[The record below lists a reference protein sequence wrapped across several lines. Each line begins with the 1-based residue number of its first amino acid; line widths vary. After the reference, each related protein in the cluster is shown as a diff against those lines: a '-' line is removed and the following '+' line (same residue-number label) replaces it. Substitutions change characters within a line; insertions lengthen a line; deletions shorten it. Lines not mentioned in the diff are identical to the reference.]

1 MDCRKIALTL
11 GLAAGMSFASVSLSF
26 YEKTDGYTTTNAKFE
41 LDQKSWTP
49 WVKEK
54 GYVTTTITGSEF
66 SSGLT
71 VTPNE
76 TCEGYL
82 TGIVNYG
89 GTCGSN
95 SLAAYGYYDG
105 YWYEIGAFSSGQALS
120 IECDYSKIAFQ
131 AQTSSTKE
139 CSVSINSIAIGGP
152 SDVIVTKASVTSDY
166 TNYVRSNDT
175 IYFTVPFTAKM
186 ESITPYFTGL
196 YSSVTP
202 STAQDFSKG
211 PVTYTFK
218 SKSGLSTKDI
228 VLNISRTPGD
238 TNAAIVNVFDFCSES
253 KVYQWYQTY
262 SDSPIIDVT
271 KSTLAKQGTYCTEGT
286 KITHP
291 QNSGDTGL
299 VELKLYKWV
308 PDSIR
313 HKLYGRYSAG
323 RSNSNYA
330 GLKFSGL
337 AKRNWYKNGE
347 PISVDLFNTPI
358 DLENTVVEV
367 IAQNGSPIHYY
378 KFKFVDVIEENNY
391 LSQLLMIDTT
401 KQEYIYPRTIYDPES
416 PNDTGKIIYDL
427 PYKGTPV
434 AKLFA
439 CGSGDDFLVENTFWR
454 NCERTFSLPDT
465 NITLT
470 ITGKMY
476 GTSGMYATLT
486 KDYDKKTYAL
496 KVVRQPKVWP
506 DNNVSG
512 IYVVDLTDNKNF
524 SAIAATPNATSQK
537 FSINLADKRS
547 SINYSDYDLY
557 VAMPNPFA
565 TYSYEP
571 TNYDY
576 PVWGQGSI
584 LSIITYNE
592 INKRTVLSAN
602 VVHKA
607 EEQDVAELK
616 SFFIEA
622 GLAYFEGKID
632 QENKIVHVDLPF
644 EINLKRATIVFAGP
658 HKSYSENYKIFHEYD
673 LSDTIDFDFHSA
685 DSSKTTIYK
694 IVATYNPDMYKEE
707 PTIDPGKDTSEASFA
722 KILDNASATVKFAE
736 NNLIYTGDIHEVK
749 SIVIY
754 DALGNKVY
762 SKTGFEY
769 PVMNLEIL
777 NQGVY
782 VVKVQ
787 TTNGMSSLKFTKKK

>member
-152 SDVIVTKASVTSDY
+152 SDIIITKASVTSDY

-196 YSSVTP
+196 FSSVTP

-313 HKLYGRYSAG
+313 HNLYGRYSAG
-323 RSNSNYA
+323 RSNSDYA

-367 IAQNGSPIHYY
+367 ISQNGDPVHYY

-391 LSQLLMIDTT
+391 LNQLLLIDTL
-401 KQEYIYPRTIYDPES
+401 KQKYIYPRTIYDPET
-416 PNDTGKIIYDL
+416 PNDTGSIIYDL
-427 PYKGTPV
+427 PYNATV
-434 AKLFA
+434 ASKLFA
-439 CGSGDDFLVENTFWR
+439 CGSGEDFFAERTFWR
-454 NCERTFSLPDT
+454 NCEKTFSLPDT
-465 NITLT
+465 SIFLT
-470 ITGKMY
+470 ITGKMS
-476 GTSGMYATLT
+476 GTSGIYATLT

-496 KVVRQPKVWP
+496 KVVKQSKPWP
-506 DNNVSG
+506 DYKITSLFVIDHNVNNH
-512 IYVVDLTDNKNF
+512 F
-524 SAIAATPNATSQK
+524 SVITAEQGTSALK
-537 FSINLADKRS
+537 YTLPLAEKRS
-547 SINYSDYDLY
+547 SINYYDYDVY
-557 VAMPNPFA
+557 AAISDPFA
-565 TYSYEP
+565 TFDYEP
-571 TNYDY
+571 ADYDF
-576 PVWGQGSI
+576 PVWGNGSI
-584 LSIITYNE
+584 LKVTTTNE
-592 INKRTVLSAN
+592 DKQRRVLSAT
-602 VVHKA
+602 VSH
-607 EEQDVAELK
+607 QDKDQSIAELR
-616 SFFIEA
+616 SFYIEA

-685 DSSKTTIYK
+685 DSSKTAIYK

-787 TTNGMSSLKFTKKK
+787 TTNGKSSLKFTKKK